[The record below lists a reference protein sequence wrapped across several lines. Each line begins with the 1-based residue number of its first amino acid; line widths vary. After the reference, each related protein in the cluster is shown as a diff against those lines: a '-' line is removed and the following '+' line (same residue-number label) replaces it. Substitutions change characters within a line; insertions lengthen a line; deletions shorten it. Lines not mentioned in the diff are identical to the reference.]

1 MSEQLGK
8 KNGEL
13 KSKSEQLD
21 QKCKQFE
28 NVSKQ
33 KSGMLYH
40 IIYFAIVG
48 QSIVSITVVLA
59 E

>member
-33 KSGMLYH
+33 KSDTLYQRM
-40 IIYFAIVG
+40 YFVIVG
-48 QSIVSITVVLA
+48 YPFFR
-59 E
+59 